1 MARSGREPPRNS
13 QRSPVRV
20 TSSAWSRVS
29 MFAYSRST
37 PDNFACDLARA
48 DGRGIARITRHVVD
62 HLFDFLESQ
71 PVVQRDLEV
80 GLQFVAGPQRDQ
92 RAEGYQA
99 AGATIEARSGPQ
111 RPENVIKAKVAE
123 FVGDA
128 AVAQAG
134 DAVGDQPGQHV
145 FEHSQPLS
153 SVVSHGVCLSRGSR
167 DIW

>member
-62 HLFDFLESQ
+62 HLFDFLEGQ

-80 GLQFVAGPQRDQ
+80 GLQFVAGPQRDEGAQ
-92 RAEGYQA
+92 GYQA
-99 AGATIEARSGPQ
+99 AGGPIQAGAGPQ
-111 RPENVIKAKVAE
+111 RAEDVIEAQVAE
-123 FVGDA
+123 FVDEA
-128 AVAQAG
+128 AVA
-134 DAVGDQPGQHV
+134 
-145 FEHSQPLS
+145 
-153 SVVSHGVCLSRGSR
+153 
-167 DIW
+167 